1 MSGEVAMQAIVV
13 TAALAAVGISGPS
26 AVPIPGGTGGVGFDD
41 LLFAPGLH
49 RVLVPAGR
57 TGNLD
62 LIDPATREVTAIAG
76 FSTAER
82 AEGHSQGTTS
92 ACEGRGLLFASDR
105 NEQKLVV
112 VDPQK
117 RGIVA
122 SVKLAAKPD
131 YVRWSEPTSEVWV
144 TEPAAKQIE
153 VFSIPAK
160 GTPTPTPTLAATIRV
175 EGGPESLV
183 IDARRG
189 RAYTHLWKLS
199 TVAVDLRARSIT
211 ATWKNGCEESR
222 GIALDEERGLLFAG
236 CDEGKATA
244 MDLQQAGRVVST
256 LATGKGVD
264 VIAFAPKLRHLY
276 VPGEDSGTMVIAGV
290 AKNGKLSELATV
302 PTAKGA
308 HCVTE
313 DDRGGVWVCDPQAG
327 QLLHFQDALPT
338 TGD

>member
-1 MSGEVAMQAIVV
+1 MQALVV
-13 TAALAAVGISGPS
+13 FATLLAAGVSGPTV
-26 AVPIPGGTGGVGFDD
+26 VPIPGGTGGVGFDD
-41 LLFAPGLH
+41 LLFAPGL
-49 RVLVPAGR
+49 RKVLVPAGR

-62 LIDPATREVTAIAG
+62 LVDPATREVTTIAG
-76 FSTAER
+76 FSAAEH

-92 ACEGRGLLFASDR
+92 ASEGRGLLFASDR

-112 VDPQK
+112 VDPKK
-117 RGIVA
+117 RATVA

-131 YVRWSEPTSEVWV
+131 YVRWSESTSEVWV
-144 TEPAAKQIE
+144 TEPGAKQIE

-160 GTPTPTPTLAATIRV
+160 GTPTPALAATIHV
-175 EGGPESLV
+175 EGGPESIV

-199 TVAVDLRARSIT
+199 TVAVDLRAH
-211 ATWKNGCEESR
+211 AVVGTWKNGCEESR

-244 MDLQQAGRVVST
+244 MDLQQGGRVVST

-264 VIAFAPKLRHLY
+264 VIAYAPKLRHLY
-276 VPGEDSGTMVIAGV
+276 VPGEDSATMVVAGV
-290 AKNGKLSELATV
+290 AKDGKLSELATV

-308 HCVTE
+308 HCVSE

-327 QLLHFQDALPT
+327 QLLHFQDALPEVAE
-338 TGD
+338 